1 MKVTMEKT
9 SKKSDNLNFIIRM
22 IILQTIFILA
32 LYNIIIVIKHENLT
46 LDIKF
51 CTLFV
56 VLFTVSSVGVIIYLE
71 MKRRKLLKFEHTSEN
86 SGKIEYLSF
95 HDSLTGLP
103 NRTYFEKM
111 IHIKISEAQ
120 LASDKVTV
128 IFVGLDNFKK
138 LNDTLGHMTGDSIIK
153 EVAKRL
159 FENSDKRYETIRFGG
174 DEFVIVISGH
184 KNILE
189 IEHSVSAIKH
199 IFDNGFNINNNII
212 HLTASLGYAVY
223 PDQTQESKKL
233 LQYADIAMYHAKAAG
248 KNKMM
253 MFKPNMSND
262 MQNRMMLE
270 QKMVECIKNDGFEM
284 YYQPQYDFYRNGFRG
299 FEALIRWYD
308 DELGWIS
315 PAVFIPIAEESGDII
330 DLGEWV
336 LREVCRTWV
345 KWKKLYK
352 QEGVVSV
359 NVSAVQLTKSDFVD
373 LVDRIIKEYRINPS
387 ELELEITESVFINDI
402 ESIIETLNQL
412 KVIGVSLSL
421 DDFGTGY
428 SSLTYLKDLPMDTL
442 KIDKSFI
449 SNITENNRQAEITDA
464 LIELVHKLN
473 METIAEGVETKEQYD
488 FLRYMKCDNIQGY
501 FTGKPM
507 DEQTAAELIKNECC
521 A

>member
-1 MKVTMEKT
+1 MERT
-9 SKKSDNLNFIIRM
+9 NKKKDNFQLIVR
-22 IILQTIFILA
+22 ILIVETVFVLT
-32 LYNIIIVIKHENLT
+32 LYNIIVVLKNGGKT
-46 LDIKF
+46 QDTTF
-51 CTLFV
+51 CTVFV
-56 VLFTVSSVGVIIYLE
+56 VLFTVISLGIIIYLE
-71 MKRRKLLKFEHTSEN
+71 FRKRKLTKIDHIGENGGKF
-86 SGKIEYLSF
+86 EYLSF

-103 NRTYFEKM
+103 NRAYFEKM
-111 IHIKISEAQ
+111 IHIKMSEAE
-120 LASDKVTV
+120 LTNDKVTV

-138 LNDTLGHMTGDSIIK
+138 LNDTLGHMTGDAIIK

-159 FENSDKRYETIRFGG
+159 FCNSEEGYETIRFGG
-174 DEFVIVISGH
+174 DEFVVVISGH

-189 IEHSVSAIKH
+189 IEHSVDKIRH
-199 IFDNGFNINNNII
+199 IFDAGFDVNNKII
-212 HLTASLGYAVY
+212 HITASLGYAVY
-223 PDQTQESKKL
+223 PDQTQESKML

-248 KNKMM
+248 KNKVM
-253 MFKPNMSND
+253 MFQSDMRKD

-270 QKMVECIKNDGFEM
+270 QKMVECIKKNGFEM
-284 YYQPQYDFYRNGFRG
+284 YYQPQYDFFRNQFRG

-308 DELGWIS
+308 EELGWIS
-315 PAVFIPIAEESGDII
+315 PALFIPIAEETGDII
-330 DLGEWV
+330 ELGEWV
-336 LREVCRTWV
+336 LRNVCSTWV
-345 KWKKLYK
+345 KWKKTYG
-352 QEGVVSV
+352 QVGVISV
-359 NVSAVQLTKSDFVD
+359 NVSAIQLTKTDFVEM
-373 LVDRIIKEYRINPS
+373 VNKIIKEYKINPN

-402 ESIIETLNQL
+402 ESIIETLNRL
-412 KVIGVSLSL
+412 KAIGVSLSL

-507 DEQTAAELIKNECC
+507 DEQSAAELIKTKCY